1 MLRVVLLVAGLLI
14 AGCTSAELD
23 QQSNAVLLETRA
35 ERDRSGERGA
45 TTTSIGI
52 GTATTDRPEDDSS
65 DRAPGQTSA
74 AAEPAPADMVQGSQV
89 PTRDRPQWL
98 GLRPLP
104 TTPDGLAA
112 VPQTTPD
119 ALRDRRF
126 ATVDTLP
133 APSGDR
139 FTYRAGPIPGD
150 VLARSTWTE
159 GCPVAVVD
167 LTYVR
172 LSFWGFDDRPH
183 TGELIVNAE
192 VAEDI
197 AAVFEKLY
205 DARFPIEEMRVVSL
219 ADLDAEP
226 TGDGNNTTSFVCRPV
241 TGGTAFSQHAHGLA
255 IDINPFHNPYLR
267 ADLLLPELSAS
278 YLDRAE
284 AKPGT
289 VQPGD
294 LIVEAFGDI
303 GWGWGG
309 DWRSLKDYQHFSHN
323 NR

>member
-1 MLRVVLLVAGLLI
+1 
-14 AGCTSAELD
+14 
-23 QQSNAVLLETRA
+23 
-35 ERDRSGERGA
+35 
-45 TTTSIGI
+45 
-52 GTATTDRPEDDSS
+52 
-65 DRAPGQTSA
+65 
-74 AAEPAPADMVQGSQV
+74 
-89 PTRDRPQWL
+89 
-98 GLRPLP
+98 
-104 TTPDGLAA
+104 PDGLVA

-133 APSGDR
+133 APSVDR

-159 GCPVAVVD
+159 GCPVAIGD
-167 LTYVR
+167 LTYLR
-172 LSFWGFDDRPH
+172 LSFWGFDGRPH

-192 VAEDI
+192 VAEDV

-205 DARFPIEEMRVVSL
+205 DARFPIEEMRVVSM
-219 ADLDAEP
+219 ADLGAEP
-226 TGDGNNTTSFVCRPV
+226 TGDGNNTTGFVCRPV

-289 VQPGD
+289 VHPGD
-294 LIVEAFGDI
+294 PVVEAFAGI

-309 DWRSLKDYQHFSHN
+309 DWRSLKDYQHFSQN